1 MPNIEYR
8 GHVTLPVE
16 PCNRYDG
23 FGTIDGV
30 DVCRC
35 GQPYSKHPRLIHAPR
50 VQCAECG
57 RVFNLMSDDDAAEW
71 STGHDCEN

>member
-8 GHVTLPVE
+8 GHVTLNPT
-16 PCNRYDG
+16 CKRYDG

-57 RVFNLMSDDDAAEW
+57 RVFDMFDAIDAEEW
-71 STGHDCEN
+71 STGHDCEA